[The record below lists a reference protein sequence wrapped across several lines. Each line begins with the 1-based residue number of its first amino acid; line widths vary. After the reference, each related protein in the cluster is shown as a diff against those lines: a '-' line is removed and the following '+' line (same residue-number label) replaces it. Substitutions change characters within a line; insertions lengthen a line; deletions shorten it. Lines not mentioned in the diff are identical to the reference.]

1 MNVSEFSGFPD
12 VEVPLP
18 RPSIFGIKRR
28 PVFTIGLH
36 NYVGR
41 PNGIL
46 NFLEMV
52 GGLYLY
58 VLVSAVPGDSKAVR
72 FLSSSAF
79 TFSFNGV
86 CMLVASMS
94 SPECA
99 FYLPRTLYY
108 VAFQGVGAFCY
119 FIGAF
124 STMQGSQEVP
134 VYSMIGYLVGGLH
147 TVHCVY
153 AYFKVYIQK
162 GDTGCPRTT
171 GRTLPPPSTPALGV
185 SLEDLR
191 RCGYHGSSSRPR
203 IRGLLR
209 RVRRHCQRALQLLGD
224 LGRPSVVLHDG
235 QHGDEI
241 AELPGGHR
249 VHLLLQRHLHARV
262 QLPERHLFLLPAQ
275 PFLLRAVQRDGRIHV
290 HLHKR
295 RGCPRIERSRRA
307 SRRWSND
314 RRHPRLS
321 LRLLDVQELL
331 PVKLGPTKAS
341 VPTRPVAAD
350 VYHRLRWFLCL
361 AAAANKLRSATRTD
375 SVSY

>member
-162 GDTGCPRTT
+162 GDTGRCPR
-171 GRTLPPPSTPALGV
+171 A
-185 SLEDLR
+185 
-191 RCGYHGSSSRPR
+191 
-203 IRGLLR
+203 
-209 RVRRHCQRALQLLGD
+209 
-224 LGRPSVVLHDG
+224 
-235 QHGDEI
+235 
-241 AELPGGHR
+241 
-249 VHLLLQRHLHARV
+249 
-262 QLPERHLFLLPAQ
+262 
-275 PFLLRAVQRDGRIHV
+275 
-290 HLHKR
+290 
-295 RGCPRIERSRRA
+295 
-307 SRRWSND
+307 
-314 RRHPRLS
+314 
-321 LRLLDVQELL
+321 
-331 PVKLGPTKAS
+331 KAS
-341 VPTRPVAAD
+341 
-350 VYHRLRWFLCL
+350 
-361 AAAANKLRSATRTD
+361 S
-375 SVSY
+375 